1 MMSIEVLWQNGK
13 ETVNRIRIVL
23 FFIFF
28 TALLGTKDSMP
39 PAMFLIHLS
48 GTIIMGV
55 YASVCFL
62 WLRYGNPPEWF
73 HKLLIILDIGIH
85 LINTSIDCSMGPIE
99 AKSALNNTAV
109 LLVVYFYL
117 IYSGFLGNPWF
128 VLLNG
133 FFAGLG
139 VFLSYYV
146 SVTYGGLIPT
156 EDPILYI
163 QTGYV
168 GTSAE
173 IVKGIFI
180 IVSGVL
186 LSRLIALL
194 IRISDKGIEKA
205 KESEELL
212 QKSIQQKKLLQNAA
226 KNLESSIHHCGDYI
240 SQTAERLESQAASLE
255 QVTAINTEL
264 FSSFESN
271 AKIINNQ
278 NIKITDLF
286 SGSNDLNQLVV
297 TISDINQ
304 ELILLATE
312 NKKETTE
319 IASVSKRTS
328 EYLTSIKSSFDKVDE
343 INQIVAEI
351 GEKTNLLALNASI
364 EAARAGDVGRGFAV
378 VASEV
383 SKLAYF
389 TATNAKII
397 SEVVENSRKF
407 ILYGSEVSM
416 QTGNLTTN
424 QIQKLEKT
432 MERVSYMH
440 ELFEK
445 QKTIIFDTLGRLN
458 EINDLSSQILF
469 STKEQISGQTE
480 VNRGI
485 LALEDEVN
493 QISNASRNL
502 EQYVEQIRFQSQELL
517 TLSES

>member
-1 MMSIEVLWQNGK
+1 MSIEGLWQNGK
-13 ETVNRIRIVL
+13 VTVNRIRIVL

-28 TALLGTKDSMP
+28 FALLGTRESMP
-39 PAMFLIHLS
+39 SAMFTIHLT

-55 YASVCFL
+55 YSTICFF
-62 WLRYGNPPEWF
+62 WLRIGNPPDWF
-73 HKLLIILDIGIH
+73 HKLLIVLDIGIH
-85 LINTSIDCSMGPIE
+85 LINTSIDCSMGPME
-99 AKSALNNTAV
+99 AKSALSNTAV

-117 IYSGFLGNPWF
+117 IYSGFLGNPRF
-128 VLLNG
+128 VLYNG
-133 FFAGLG
+133 CLAGLG
-139 VFLSYYV
+139 VFLSYFISV
-146 SVTYGGLIPT
+146 SYGGLIPT
-156 EDPILYI
+156 EDPTLYI

-173 IVKGIFI
+173 IIKGIFV

-194 IRISDKGIEKA
+194 IRISDKGIETA
-205 KESEELL
+205 KESEDLF
-212 QKSIQQKKLLQNAA
+212 QKSIQQKILVQSAA
-226 KNLESSIHHCGDYI
+226 KNLESSIQSCGNYI

-271 AKIINNQ
+271 AKIIDDQ

-286 SGSNDLNQLVV
+286 SGSNDLNQLIA
-297 TISDINQ
+297 TISSINQ
-304 ELILLATE
+304 ELISLANE
-312 NKKETTE
+312 NKKDTTE
-319 IASVSKRTS
+319 IAVVSKRTS
-328 EYLTSIKSSFDKVDE
+328 EFLSSIKSSFDKVDE

-383 SKLAYF
+383 SKLADF

-397 SEVVENSRKF
+397 SEVVGNSRKYIF
-407 ILYGSEVSM
+407 NAAEVSA
-416 QTGNLTTN
+416 QTGNLTAN
-424 QIQKLEKT
+424 QIQKLEITTEK
-432 MERVSYMH
+432 VSYMH
-440 ELFEK
+440 ELFER
-445 QKTIIFDTLGRLN
+445 QKGIIYDTLGRLN
-458 EINDLSSQILF
+458 EINELSSQISL

-480 VNRGI
+480 VNKGI
-485 LALEDEVN
+485 LALEDEVS
-493 QISNASRNL
+493 QISDASRNL

-517 TLSES
+517 TLSDS

>member
-1 MMSIEVLWQNGK
+1 MSIEGLWQNGK
-13 ETVNRIRIVL
+13 VTVNRIRIVL

-28 TALLGTKDSMP
+28 FALFGTRESMP
-39 PAMFLIHLS
+39 SAMFTIHLT

-55 YASVCFL
+55 YATICFF
-62 WLRYGNPPEWF
+62 WLRIGNPPDWF
-73 HKLLIILDIGIH
+73 HKLLIVLDIGIH
-85 LINTSIDCSMGPIE
+85 LINTSIDCSMGPME
-99 AKSALNNTAV
+99 AKSALSNTAV

-117 IYSGFLGNPWF
+117 IYSGFLGNPRF
-128 VLLNG
+128 VLFNG
-133 FFAGLG
+133 CLAGMG
-139 VFLSYYV
+139 VFLSYFISV
-146 SVTYGGLIPT
+146 SYGGLIPT
-156 EDPILYI
+156 EDPTLYI

-173 IVKGIFI
+173 IIKGIFV

-205 KESEELL
+205 KESEDLF
-212 QKSIQQKKLLQNAA
+212 QKSVQQKNLVQGAA
-226 KNLESSIHHCGDYI
+226 KNLESSIQSCGNYI

-271 AKIINNQ
+271 AKIIHDQ

-286 SGSNDLNQLVV
+286 SGSNDLNQLVG
-297 TISDINQ
+297 TISSINQ
-304 ELILLATE
+304 ELISLANE
-312 NKKETTE
+312 NKKDTTD
-319 IASVSKRTS
+319 IAVVSKRTS
-328 EYLTSIKSSFDKVDE
+328 EYLSSIKSSFDKVDE

-383 SKLAYF
+383 SKLADF

-397 SEVVENSRKF
+397 SEVVGNSRKYIF
-407 ILYGSEVSM
+407 NAAEVST
-416 QTGNLTTN
+416 QAGNLTTN
-424 QIQKLEKT
+424 QIQKLEITTEK
-432 MERVSYMH
+432 VSYMH

-445 QKTIIFDTLGRLN
+445 QKGIIFDTLGRLN
-458 EINDLSSQILF
+458 EINDLSSQISL

-480 VNRGI
+480 VNKGI
-485 LALEDEVN
+485 LALEDEVS
-493 QISNASRNL
+493 QISDASRNL

-517 TLSES
+517 TLSGS

>member
-1 MMSIEVLWQNGK
+1 MSIEVLWQNGK

-28 TALLGTKDSMP
+28 VALLGTKDSMP

-212 QKSIQQKKLLQNAA
+212 QKSIQQKKTFTRCG
-226 KNLESSIHHCGDYI
+226 KKFRIFYSSLW
-240 SQTAERLESQAASLE
+240 RL
-255 QVTAINTEL
+255 
-264 FSSFESN
+264 
-271 AKIINNQ
+271 
-278 NIKITDLF
+278 
-286 SGSNDLNQLVV
+286 
-297 TISDINQ
+297 
-304 ELILLATE
+304 
-312 NKKETTE
+312 
-319 IASVSKRTS
+319 
-328 EYLTSIKSSFDKVDE
+328 
-343 INQIVAEI
+343 
-351 GEKTNLLALNASI
+351 
-364 EAARAGDVGRGFAV
+364 
-378 VASEV
+378 
-383 SKLAYF
+383 YF
-389 TATNAKII
+389 TNC
-397 SEVVENSRKF
+397 
-407 ILYGSEVSM
+407 
-416 QTGNLTTN
+416 
-424 QIQKLEKT
+424 
-432 MERVSYMH
+432 
-440 ELFEK
+440 
-445 QKTIIFDTLGRLN
+445 
-458 EINDLSSQILF
+458 
-469 STKEQISGQTE
+469 
-480 VNRGI
+480 
-485 LALEDEVN
+485 
-493 QISNASRNL
+493 
-502 EQYVEQIRFQSQELL
+502 
-517 TLSES
+517 

>member
-1 MMSIEVLWQNGK
+1 M
-13 ETVNRIRIVL
+13 
-23 FFIFF
+23 
-28 TALLGTKDSMP
+28 
-39 PAMFLIHLS
+39 
-48 GTIIMGV
+48 
-55 YASVCFL
+55 
-62 WLRYGNPPEWF
+62 
-73 HKLLIILDIGIH
+73 
-85 LINTSIDCSMGPIE
+85 
-99 AKSALNNTAV
+99 
-109 LLVVYFYL
+109 
-117 IYSGFLGNPWF
+117 
-128 VLLNG
+128 
-133 FFAGLG
+133 
-139 VFLSYYV
+139 
-146 SVTYGGLIPT
+146 
-156 EDPILYI
+156 
-163 QTGYV
+163 
-168 GTSAE
+168 
-173 IVKGIFI
+173 
-180 IVSGVL
+180 
-186 LSRLIALL
+186 
-194 IRISDKGIEKA
+194 
-205 KESEELL
+205 
-212 QKSIQQKKLLQNAA
+212 
-226 KNLESSIHHCGDYI
+226 
-240 SQTAERLESQAASLE
+240 
-255 QVTAINTEL
+255 TAINTEL

-383 SKLAYF
+383 SKLADF

-458 EINDLSSQILF
+458 EINDLSSQISF

>member
-1 MMSIEVLWQNGK
+1 MSIEGLWQNGK
-13 ETVNRIRIVL
+13 VTVNRIRIVL

-28 TALLGTKDSMP
+28 SALLGTRESMP
-39 PAMFLIHLS
+39 SAMFTIHLT

-55 YASVCFL
+55 YSTICFF
-62 WLRYGNPPEWF
+62 WLRIGNPPDWF
-73 HKLLIILDIGIH
+73 HKLLIVLDIGIH
-85 LINTSIDCSMGPIE
+85 LINTSIDCSMGPME
-99 AKSALNNTAV
+99 AKSALSNTAV

-117 IYSGFLGNPWF
+117 IYSGFLGNPRF
-128 VLLNG
+128 VLYNG
-133 FFAGLG
+133 CLAGLG
-139 VFLSYYV
+139 VFLSYFISV
-146 SVTYGGLIPT
+146 SYGGLIPT
-156 EDPILYI
+156 EDPTLYI

-173 IVKGIFI
+173 IIKGIFV

-194 IRISDKGIEKA
+194 IRISDKGIETA
-205 KESEELL
+205 KESEDLF
-212 QKSIQQKKLLQNAA
+212 QKSIQQKILVQSAA
-226 KNLESSIHHCGDYI
+226 KNLESSIQSCGNYI

-271 AKIINNQ
+271 AKIIDDQ

-286 SGSNDLNQLVV
+286 SGSNDLNQLIA
-297 TISDINQ
+297 TISSINQ
-304 ELILLATE
+304 ELISLANE
-312 NKKETTE
+312 NKKDTTE
-319 IASVSKRTS
+319 IAVVSKRTS
-328 EYLTSIKSSFDKVDE
+328 EFLSSIKSSFDKVDE

-383 SKLAYF
+383 SKLADF

-397 SEVVENSRKF
+397 SEVVGNSRKYIF
-407 ILYGSEVSM
+407 NAAEVSA
-416 QTGNLTTN
+416 QTGNLTAN
-424 QIQKLEKT
+424 QIQKLEITTEK
-432 MERVSYMH
+432 VSYMH
-440 ELFEK
+440 ELFER
-445 QKTIIFDTLGRLN
+445 QKGIIYDTLGRLN
-458 EINDLSSQILF
+458 EINDLSSQISL

-480 VNRGI
+480 VNKGI
-485 LALEDEVN
+485 LALEDEVS
-493 QISNASRNL
+493 QISDASRNL

-517 TLSES
+517 TLSDS